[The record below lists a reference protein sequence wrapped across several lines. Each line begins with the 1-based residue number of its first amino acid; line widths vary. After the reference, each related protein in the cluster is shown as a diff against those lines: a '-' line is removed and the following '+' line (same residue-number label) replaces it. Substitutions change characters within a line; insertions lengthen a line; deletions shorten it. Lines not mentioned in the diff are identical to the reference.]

1 MSLLTR
7 AQLTMQL
14 TLAHHAESF
23 LQSLYTP
30 SWCISMMIHHVDLE
44 CACMHVAFHG
54 ATELRR
60 ATELRQ
66 EVRSF
71 VDHHEPQNSAIR
83 HSHRTT
89 STASWHVCGGDWA
102 PGRAAR
108 RHKSSFYISSC
119 DTSTATIWCQVE
131 PQDSIALFSYR
142 MNWHPR
148 RRLDRHVEPQNAIT
162 LFLYGINTPPRRR
175 LDRHVEP
182 LDVTNLFFYIGSLY
196 IRGGDWCTM

>member
-66 EVRSF
+66 EVCSF

-83 HSHRTT
+83 HPQRTT

-102 PGRAAR
+102 PGRATR
-108 RHKSSFYISSC
+108 FHRSIFIP
-119 DTSTATIWCQVE
+119 DELTSAATIGSPCSAVE
-131 PQDSIALFSYR
+131 CHHS
-142 MNWHPR
+142 
-148 RRLDRHVEPQNAIT
+148 
-162 LFLYGINTPPRRR
+162 
-175 LDRHVEP
+175 
-182 LDVTNLFFYIGSLY
+182 FFCMGSTHL
-196 IRGGDWCTM
+196 RGGD